1 MRRLTRTLAVAA
13 ASLGLAVG
21 AAQADISR
29 MTIGTNPSGTMYYVV
44 GGGVATLF
52 SDKLG
57 IRATVQPGA
66 GASVY
71 LPLIHD
77 GEVTMGLSSS
87 LDSYMA
93 WNGLGPYEGTGG
105 LMNLRAFSRA
115 WPLPYAYVAR
125 RDSGFRTMADLRGQ
139 RVAVNFRA
147 NAALEGANR
156 SMFVTAGLDP
166 DTDIEPVT
174 ISGIPEG
181 YQLLTDGSIAAAPT
195 AIGIPLLRQAEA
207 TIPGGVI
214 VLGIEGV
221 NATTEFINEQ
231 LAGMFLMETLPGE
244 NNPGVTE
251 PTTIAGF
258 DAFYVIGAHVSEDDV
273 YNLLK
278 TMWENYEQLQQDF
291 PVLRS
296 SPAEQLAS
304 TSNTVPFHPGAVR
317 FFREV
322 GLWTEANDARDAEI
336 MAQH

>member
-1 MRRLTRTLAVAA
+1 MTRFTRNLAA
-13 ASLGLAVG
+13 AAAALGLAAT

-29 MTIGTNPSGTMYYVV
+29 ITIGTNPQGTMYYVV

-52 SDKLG
+52 SDALG

-71 LPLIHD
+71 LPLID
-77 GEVTMGLSSS
+77 EGDVTMGLSSS
-87 LDSYMA
+87 LDSNMA
-93 WNGLGPYEGTGG
+93 WNGIGPYEGTGG
-105 LMNLRAFSRA
+105 LKNLRAFSRA

-125 RDSGFRTMADLRGQ
+125 RDSGIRTMADLRGE

-156 SMFVTAGLDP
+156 SMFVAAGVDP
-166 DTDIEPVT
+166 DTEIEAVT

-181 YQLLTDGSIAAAPT
+181 YQLLTDGTIAAAPT

-207 TIPGGVI
+207 TIPGGVV
-214 VLGIEGV
+214 VLGIEGE
-221 NATTEFINEQ
+221 NANTDFISGE
-231 LAGMFLMETLPGE
+231 LPGMFITETLPGE
-244 NNPGVTE
+244 NNPGVLE

-258 DAFYVIGAHVSEDDV
+258 DAFFVIGAHVSDDDV

-278 TMWENYEQLQQDF
+278 AMWDNWANLQQDF

-296 SPAEQLAS
+296 SPAENLAS
-304 TSNTVPFHPGAVR
+304 TSNTLPFHPGAVR

-322 GLWTEANDARDAEI
+322 GLWTDANDARDAAI
-336 MAQH
+336 TAQ